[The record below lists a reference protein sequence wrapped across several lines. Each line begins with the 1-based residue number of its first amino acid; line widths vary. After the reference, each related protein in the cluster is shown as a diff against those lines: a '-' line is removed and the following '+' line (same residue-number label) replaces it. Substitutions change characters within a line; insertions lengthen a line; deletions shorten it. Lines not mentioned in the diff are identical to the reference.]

1 MKFKELKTTEKY
13 LAADE
18 ICFVDANGTEMNIQ
32 NLDDDTLDNL
42 NIAKVSQDGG
52 YLEIVFNI
60 NKTDAIIRKAVV
72 MKALQVSEEDA
83 TKIVVHLTKQDCL
96 EWIDDYEENR
106 RDEPLVD
113 VHYESNFEDMIDWQY
128 DDAKPSDMLGKSN
141 NINSYP
147 EMLELE
153 DKVVF
158 WYGLV

>member
-18 ICFVDANGTEMNIQ
+18 ICFVDVNGTEMNIE
-32 NLDDDTLDNL
+32 NLDNDTLDNL
-42 NIAKVSQDGG
+42 DIANASKDGG
-52 YLEIVFNI
+52 YMEIMFDI

-72 MKALQVSEEDA
+72 MEALQVSEEDA
-83 TKIVVHLTKQDCL
+83 AKIIEHLTKHECL
-96 EWIDDYEENR
+96 EWIDEYDQENHE
-106 RDEPLVD
+106 EPLTD
-113 VHYESNFEDMIDWQY
+113 VHYEYCFEDMIDWQY

-141 NINSYP
+141 NINDYP

-153 DKVVF
+153 DKVIF